1 VNTSKQV
8 NVMIGLM
15 FVFLVGTLL
24 YFVWDTVRAED
35 AQERQIV
42 VNAERGGKLFA
53 LNCRSCH
60 GITGLGPLENPN
72 FPGIPLNV
80 ETNRP
85 DDPGKLLER
94 QARILDTIRC
104 GRVGTLMPAWAEDQ
118 GGPLNAFQI
127 LQLVTLI
134 TGAMPGQD
142 APADPNAVSL
152 LGWESVLE
160 NADHTDLLVGKTLA
174 EAASADASR
183 PLTLGRRSFR

>member
-1 VNTSKQV
+1 MNTSKQV

-42 VNAERGGKLFA
+42 VNAERGGRLFSV
-53 LNCRSCH
+53 NCRSCH

-72 FPGIPLNV
+72 LPGIPLNI

-85 DDPGKLLER
+85 DDPGELLNK
-94 QARILDTIRC
+94 QNRILDTIRC

-118 GGPLNAFQI
+118 GGPLNDFQI
-127 LQLVTLI
+127 RQLVALI
-134 TGAMPGQD
+134 TGAMPGLD
-142 APADPNAVSL
+142 VLSDSNAVSE
-152 LGWESVLE
+152 LGWEAAVE
-160 NADHTDLLVGKTLA
+160 QANHADLLQGKKLA
-174 EAASADASR
+174 E
-183 PLTLGRRSFR
+183 